1 MKQSF
6 SILKAAFKKTLKV
19 QSPATT
25 QPVEYESDAMIALHG
40 TSPAY
45 MLASCSTLWKSA
57 FAVRRL

>member
-45 MLASCSTLWKSA
+45 MVLRGL
-57 FAVRRL
+57 